1 MTRYIA
7 SLTYDTSRNP
17 RDPNSYRA
25 TLYPEDTTNQWARE
39 TGRMIHI
46 PPVYNNLSYARG
58 CFDSWHSALG
68 ALLQAID
75 TSCVIRDNPDYHS
88 VRVMRPG
95 VKSPLRVIARRG
107 AKRDFIEAE

>member
-7 SLTYDTSRNP
+7 SLIYNTSRSS
-17 RDPNSYRA
+17 RDPRSYRIS
-25 TLYPEDTTNQWARE
+25 LWPDDTANPWVCE
-39 TGRMIHI
+39 TGRLIDI
-46 PPVYNNLSYARG
+46 PPVLNNLSYARG
-58 CFDSWHSALG
+58 CFDSWHAALG

-75 TSCVIRDNPDYHS
+75 TPCVIRDNPDYHS

-95 VKSPLRVIARRG
+95 VKSPLRVLARRG